1 MKKNIMIILFVY
13 IASGFAITS
22 YTDKF
27 NALTI
32 LCVSFFQI
40 VISIVLVFLQ
50 RNTNKRQLKIVSIT
64 NIILFSLYSIFQNF
78 IILTGK
84 SLEKVID
91 NSVFINS
98 SNIIETM
105 DNPVRNTITG
115 IIIITLLHW
124 IILRHYKNGKENQ
137 EN

>member
-1 MKKNIMIILFVY
+1 MKKNIIIILLVY

-22 YTDKF
+22 YIDKF

-32 LCVSFFQI
+32 LCVSFLQI
-40 VISIVLVFLQ
+40 AISILLVFLQ

-78 IILTGK
+78 IVLTGK

-91 NSVFINS
+91 NSAFVNS

-105 DNPVRNTITG
+105 DNPGRNTITG
-115 IIIITLLHW
+115 IIIIILLHW
-124 IILRHYKNGKENQ
+124 IILRNCKNGKEN
-137 EN
+137 